1 MNGYNTPVRDGW
13 EIYISI
19 LFSSFIGQSLFIYLR
34 VSIFF
39 LNRGFSFNFY
49 FCAVCDRATASV
61 PKRLFYF
68 IFLIEWRN
76 NNVPK
81 EGRNLLYQ
89 SGTWFIDQIASKFL
103 FFPFIR
109 QKFERKKKQNFASAG
124 CWGPYNPDQLLLRY
138 RFYHWCSSSSL
149 FHFISWEDM
158 KGELFDYYTP
168 FSTKKKEKLAIS
180 NIGGRK

>member
-103 FFPFIR
+103 FSLLYVKSLKEKKNRISLLLDAEAPTTPTSFFLGIASTIDAAAAVYSISFLGRIWKANSSTITRLSP
-109 QKFERKKKQNFASAG
+109 QKKKRNLQ
-124 CWGPYNPDQLLLRY
+124 YQ
-138 RFYHWCSSSSL
+138 
-149 FHFISWEDM
+149 I
-158 KGELFDYYTP
+158 
-168 FSTKKKEKLAIS
+168 
-180 NIGGRK
+180 